1 MFRKS
6 SNGINKYV
14 NLPARA
20 TVDEVNLD
28 LVVVVVQRESRQ
40 IYEPPGHERDS
51 VWLEKELKRIQRERQ
66 RLERERSKFLERE
79 QK

>member
-1 MFRKS
+1 MGESSDNKHALTEDPNSVCRGHAMFS
-6 SNGINKYV
+6 DMEIEAWY
-14 NLPARA
+14 
-20 TVDEVNLD
+20 
-28 LVVVVVQRESRQ
+28 ESRQ
-40 IYEPPGHERDS
+40 VYEPPGHERDS